1 MAGKRHRCELTK
13 LHTLLQAPGRMSI
26 SRGTELSSKL
36 TKLYKH
42 VSYVVCQSRLNKIFK
57 IMLREECNGMRPP
70 GTCFGIGDSLPFTP
84 VLLLESYMLSIW
96 LGFPVCFVLLLILGL
111 GLLTV
116 DRFPR
121 KETHSFSE
129 DMATAGFLY
138 SSECL
143 TPTHSR
149 AL

>member
-1 MAGKRHRCELTK
+1 
-13 LHTLLQAPGRMSI
+13 MSI
-26 SRGTELSSKL
+26 SCGTELSSKL
-36 TKLYKH
+36 TELYKH
-42 VSYVVCQSRLNKIFK
+42 VSRVVRQSRLNKIFK
-57 IMLREECNGMRPP
+57 IMLREERSGTRPP

-84 VLLLESYMLSIW
+84 VLLLESYMLSVW
-96 LGFPVCFVLLLILGL
+96 LGFFVCFVLLLILGL
-111 GLLTV
+111 GLSAP

-138 SSECL
+138 SSDCL